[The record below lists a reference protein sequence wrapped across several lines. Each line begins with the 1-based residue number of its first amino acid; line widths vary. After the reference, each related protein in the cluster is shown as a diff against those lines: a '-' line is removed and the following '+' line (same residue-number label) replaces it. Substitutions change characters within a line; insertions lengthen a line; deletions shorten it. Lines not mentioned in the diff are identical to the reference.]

1 MGHLYHGY
9 VRHNQMVMCWNNNTI
24 SGLIVDPK
32 HACYF
37 TQLNNIVVVEYVL
50 ILHYLAMKQL
60 NLHTLKG
67 KKRGFD
73 WQQWWLV
80 SKTMRGS
87 TNQNGDL
94 LGKMAITIKK
104 MQWIMW
110 SFLVRVDIDRNSSKK
125 CAEVQGPPRKGSKIV
140 VSLFET
146 LMFLSFISP
155 HPMVMWCLNAVLLF
169 QSIFL
174 STSFIHS
181 YSNLWS
187 PLLYERAQPS
197 FKFVH
202 KKHLTWYWCTPL
214 TGFVLLARLSSQRH
228 RCTLLVLS
236 HCILSALHKVL
247 VVGNIGCHRRKTCF
261 HIFSTKCI
269 VARLLS
275 LAHCSWSALTTL
287 CIVPGSTFS
296 PSGHFRQLQHLRAC
310 WRGSGKPE
318 HLLEMSVEVG
328 QVQWAADGDAGG
340 AESWRSDPGKYPRP
354 HLCRF
359 VLDRIAQES
368 PAEAPAQLPA
378 TYRFGAP
385 SCTRWCPIVSQ
396 VGANPV
402 NHSFITKPTCH

>member
-1 MGHLYHGY
+1 
-9 VRHNQMVMCWNNNTI
+9 
-24 SGLIVDPK
+24 
-32 HACYF
+32 
-37 TQLNNIVVVEYVL
+37 
-50 ILHYLAMKQL
+50 
-60 NLHTLKG
+60 
-67 KKRGFD
+67 
-73 WQQWWLV
+73 
-80 SKTMRGS
+80 
-87 TNQNGDL
+87 
-94 LGKMAITIKK
+94 
-104 MQWIMW
+104 MW

-146 LMFLSFISP
+146 LMFLSFISL
-155 HPMVMWCLNAVLLF
+155 HPMVMWCLSAVLLF

-318 HLLEMSVEVG
+318 HCWKCQLRSDKFNGLQTEMPVEPK
-328 QVQWAADGDAGG
+328 AGG
-340 AESWRSDPGKYPRP
+340 QIQENIRDLTFVGLFWIELRKSRQPRRQRSCQPPI
-354 HLCRF
+354 
-359 VLDRIAQES
+359 VLG
-368 PAEAPAQLPA
+368 PLPV
-378 TYRFGAP
+378 RGGAP
-385 SCTRWCPIVSQ
+385 
-396 VGANPV
+396 
-402 NHSFITKPTCH
+402 

>member
-1 MGHLYHGY
+1 
-9 VRHNQMVMCWNNNTI
+9 
-24 SGLIVDPK
+24 
-32 HACYF
+32 
-37 TQLNNIVVVEYVL
+37 
-50 ILHYLAMKQL
+50 
-60 NLHTLKG
+60 
-67 KKRGFD
+67 
-73 WQQWWLV
+73 
-80 SKTMRGS
+80 
-87 TNQNGDL
+87 
-94 LGKMAITIKK
+94 
-104 MQWIMW
+104 MW

-174 STSFIHS
+174 STSCIHS

-275 LAHCSWSALTTL
+275 LAHCSWSALTTW

-318 HLLEMSVEVG
+318 HFAGNVSWGRTSSMGCRRRCRWSRKLEVRSRKISATSPLSVCFGSNCARVASRGASAAASHLSFWGPFLYEVVPHSQPSWCQPG
-328 QVQWAADGDAGG
+328 Q
-340 AESWRSDPGKYPRP
+340 P
-354 HLCRF
+354 
-359 VLDRIAQES
+359 
-368 PAEAPAQLPA
+368 
-378 TYRFGAP
+378 
-385 SCTRWCPIVSQ
+385 
-396 VGANPV
+396 
-402 NHSFITKPTCH
+402 